1 MIQMA
6 EEEKDKEVQPGLEA
20 DGKGEDE
27 DDE

>member
-1 MIQMA
+1 MA
-6 EEEKDKEVQPGLEA
+6 EVKEKDLQPGLEA